1 MTRWMTNKDGS
12 IQSFDAYKRS
22 QFEEFKK
29 DHFRKWDSYQK
40 KYIWVKVGSEKHK
53 QILQNKPK
61 GRKVQT
67 APVQVPAN
75 TAFKWYKSD
84 EWKKVRNDHINSVY
98 KRNGVRRCN
107 HCGAEGKHVNMHVDH
122 IYPVRRYWSMRLD
135 LNNLQDLCDK
145 CNKYKMNSMDE
156 MIAKRRLVHKDG
168 RWVVL
173 EVKEEPFV
181 CPDWLKDKTPFDW
194 KEQEKPKT
202 LKPEILLIKKEKN
215 EKS

>member
-75 TAFKWYKSD
+75 TALKWYKSD

-135 LNNLQDLCDK
+135 PNNLQDLCDE

-202 LKPEILLIKKEKN
+202 LKPEIFLIKKGK
-215 EKS
+215 K

>member
-1 MTRWMTNKDGS
+1 MTNKDGS

-29 DHFRKWDSYQK
+29 DKFRKWDSYQK

-75 TAFKWYKSD
+75 IALKWYKSD

-122 IYPVRRYWSMRLD
+122 IYPVIRYWSMRLD
-135 LNNLQDLCDK
+135 PNNLQDLCDK
-145 CNKYKMNSMDE
+145 CNKYKMNFMDE

-181 CPDWLKDKTPFDW
+181 CPDWLKDKTTFDW

-215 EKS
+215 ENP